1 MAAFAMATLAMAA
14 FDHRRARAL
23 HRAVGRQASGASTCS
38 AIARKAIESM
48 ARPAQNGPNTL

>member
-1 MAAFAMATLAMAA
+1 MSTFAMATFAIAA